1 MYIEK
6 GDREM
11 GATRVKDIG
20 STTQFTVRDR
30 LLAVGARGLST
41 VELVACLM
49 GEDEAATAPWFAQIA
64 GSHVSGLR
72 HLDTAEVLG
81 QLSPSR
87 TAKLIA
93 AVELGHR
100 TWAGSLGAMSD
111 LSNPELVARELGCI
125 AYAEQ
130 EHFAVLLLDIKNRL
144 ISKQIVSRGTLDET
158 IAHPRDVFRAA
169 VRHNAAN
176 IIVAHNHPSGN
187 TDPSQEDLRLTQIL
201 IDCGKT
207 LQIPVLDHVI
217 VGQGNFTSLR
227 RVTGLWGSY

>member
-1 MYIEK
+1 
-6 GDREM
+6 M
-11 GATRVKDIG
+11 GGMRVKDIG

-30 LLAVGARGLST
+30 LLAVGATGLST
-41 VELVACLM
+41 VELMACLM
-49 GEDEAATAPWFAQIA
+49 GEDEAATAQWFTQIA

-87 TAKLIA
+87 TAKLMA

-100 TWAGSLGAMSD
+100 TWVGSTGSLND
-111 LSNPELVARELGCI
+111 LTNPELVAQELSCI
-125 AYAEQ
+125 AYAEV
-130 EHFAVLLLDIKNRL
+130 EHFAVLLLDIKHRL

-158 IAHPRDVFRAA
+158 LAHPRDVFRAA
-169 VRHNAAN
+169 VRQNAAA
-176 IIVAHNHPSGN
+176 IIVGHNHPSGN

-207 LQIPVLDHVI
+207 LQISVLDHII
-217 VGQGNFTSLR
+217 VGQGRFTSLR
-227 RVTGLWGSY
+227 RVTGLWGAC